1 MPYYQSELARIH
13 HEAFGDYADL
23 VADGVLSRIESAEHL
38 VELGCGSGSLT
49 RHLLGAGHQVLATD
63 ASPAML
69 ELAWDE
75 VPEATP
81 RMLVLPD
88 DPIPTADA
96 IVALGSVFN
105 YLGSEEEIERGLMAA
120 AMAGKYF
127 LTDALDLSYG
137 DSRQEPVKFYHE
149 GDGWKLWTVNRLE
162 NRNRVV
168 REMTIETKAGVTE
181 ETHVNVLV
189 DVEDLAKRMAATGL
203 TVGVSTSFGDET
215 LPPGFVVLE
224 AHQPAKT

>member
-13 HEAFGDYADL
+13 HEAFGDYSDL
-23 VADGVLSRIESAEHL
+23 VAPGVLSRIEGAEHV

-49 RHLLGAGHQVLATD
+49 RHLLEAGHQVLATD

-69 ELAWDE
+69 ELARDK
-75 VPEATP
+75 VPEAKP
-81 RMLVLPD
+81 RLLVLPD

-96 IVALGSVFN
+96 IVALGHVFN

-120 AMAGKYF
+120 TKASKYF

-137 DSRQEPVKFYHE
+137 DSRQEPVNFYHE
-149 GDGWKLWTVNRLE
+149 GDGWKLWTINRLE
-162 NRNRVV
+162 NGNRVV
-168 REMTIETKAGVTE
+168 REMTIETTAGVTE

-189 DVEDLAKRMAATGL
+189 DFEDLAKKMAPTGL
-203 TVGVSTSFGDET
+203 TVDVRTSFGDET
-215 LPPGFVVLE
+215 LPAGFVILE
-224 AHQPAKT
+224 TRHPD